1 MKKLL
6 TIGLLTATF
15 ATAMNAQPKLASD
28 NIDEVLK
35 AMTLEEKAKL
45 LVGGANNFFG
55 ANAVVGGEADLVAG
69 AAGTSPAIPRLGIPA
84 TVLTDGPAGVRINPT
99 RKGTDKT
106 YYATAFPIG
115 SCLASTWNT
124 ELVSKVGEAIG
135 NETKEYRC
143 DVILGPGMNL
153 HRNPLCGRNFEY
165 YSEDPLLTGKIAAAY
180 IQGVQSQG
188 AGVSAKHFAVNSQ
201 ETDRTAVDERVSQ
214 RAARELYLRGFEI
227 AVRESDPWTIMASYN
242 QVNGQYSMGNHDL
255 LTKILRED
263 WGYKGIVM
271 TDWIGIREGLETI
284 SEVHAGNDLMEP
296 GQPAQVEEIIKG
308 VKEGKLDIADVDR
321 NVRRMLEYIV
331 KTPSFRQYPA
341 SNNPDFKAHAAIT
354 RQSAAEGI
362 VLLKNNG
369 ALPFRTEGNHNS
381 QFSARACS
389 LSSERTLNS
398 QLIKTV
404 ALFGENSYD
413 FLSGGTGS
421 GCVHPPY
428 VVDMLQGLENAGI
441 KSSATL
447 TDIYRK
453 YIDYARIKFQ
463 AERHPA
469 KWFQT
474 EMMGQQKYPEISLSP
489 IAINKEVQAADAAI
503 ITIGRQAG
511 EGIDRDIDTEFNL
524 IPEER
529 ALITDVC
536 NAFHAAG
543 KPVIV
548 IINSGSVI
556 ETASWSSYPDAI
568 LCAWQ
573 PGMEGGNSIAD
584 LLTGKVNPSGKLT
597 MTWPIAAT
605 DHASTKNFPGNID
618 DYTFQMM
625 VGNKMPVPGHAYTNH
640 EEDIYVGYRFFDTFN
655 KEVAYPF
662 GFGLSYTTFAFSK
675 PVVKLS
681 TLRSALPLGSSKNSQ
696 LSTLN
701 SQLSTLNSQLSTVQV
716 SITVKNTG
724 AVSGKEVAQVY
735 VQAPKG
741 RLEKPVQELKA
752 FAKTRELQPGES
764 QTLTM
769 TIPVRDL
776 ASFDEA
782 GSQWITEAGT
792 YTFRIGNNSRNIAAT
807 AQLKIAEYTEKT
819 TNALAP
825 QQPLKLLK
833 Q

>member
-1 MKKLL
+1 MKRLL
-6 TIGLLTATF
+6 TTCLLATTF
-15 ATAMNAQPKLASD
+15 AMTTNAQVQLRAD
-28 NIDEVLK
+28 NIDEVIK

-45 LVGGANNFFG
+45 LVGGANNFFSD
-55 ANAVVGGEADLVAG
+55 NAVVGGEADLVAG

-84 TVLTDGPAGVRINPT
+84 TVLTDGPAGVRIDPT

-124 ELVSKVGEAIG
+124 ELVNKVGQAIG

-188 AGVSAKHFAVNSQ
+188 AGVSAKHFAINSQ

-227 AVRESDPWTIMASYN
+227 AVRESNPWTVMSSYN
-242 QVNGQYSMGNHDL
+242 QINGQYSMGNRDL

-263 WGYKGIVM
+263 WGFKGIVM
-271 TDWIGIREGLETI
+271 TDWIGIREGLPTI
-284 SEVHAGNDLMEP
+284 TEVQAGNDLMEP
-296 GQPAQVEEIIKG
+296 GQPAQVNEIIEG
-308 VKEGKLDIADVDR
+308 VKSGKLDIADVDR

-331 KTPSFRQYPA
+331 KTPSFLKYPA
-341 SNNPDFKAHAAIT
+341 SNNPDFVAHAAIT
-354 RQSAAEGI
+354 RQSANEGI

-369 ALPFRTEGNHNS
+369 TLPWKKGS
-381 QFSARACS
+381 
-389 LSSERTLNS
+389 
-398 QLIKTV
+398 IKTV

-428 VVDMLQGLENAGI
+428 VVDMLEGLKNAGI
-441 KSSATL
+441 KSSETL

-453 YIDYARIKFQ
+453 YIEFARVKFQ

-469 KWFQT
+469 KWYQNEYF
-474 EMMGQQKYPEISLSP
+474 GQQKYPEIGLDP
-489 IAINKEVQAADAAI
+489 ICVNKEVNGADAAI

-511 EGIDRDIDTEFNL
+511 EGVDRDINTEFNL
-524 IPEER
+524 NAEER

-556 ETASWSSYPDAI
+556 ETASWSGYPDAI

-605 DHASTKNFPGNID
+605 DHASTKNFPGQID
-618 DYTFQMM
+618 DYSLQQMI
-625 VGNKMPVPGHAYTNH
+625 GNKTPIPGHAYTNH
-640 EEDIYVGYRFFDTFN
+640 EEDIYVGYRYFDTFGRD
-655 KEVAYPF
+655 VAYPF

-675 PVVKLS
+675 PVVK
-681 TLRSALPLGSSKNSQ
+681 AKGKDA
-696 LSTLN
+696 
-701 SQLSTLNSQLSTVQV
+701 VEV

-724 AVSGKEVAQVY
+724 SVSGKEVAQVY
-735 VQAPKG
+735 VKAPKG
-741 RLEKPVQELKA
+741 NLEKPAQELKA
-752 FAKTRELQPGES
+752 FAKSRELKPGES
-764 QTLTM
+764 EVLTM
-769 TIPVRDL
+769 TIPVRML

-782 GSQWITEAGT
+782 NSQWLTEAGT
-792 YTFRIGNNSRNIAAT
+792 YTFCIGNSSRNIAAT
-807 AQLKIAEYTEKT
+807 ATLKLGEYTEKT

-825 QQPLKLLK
+825 QHKLNLLK

>member
-1 MKKLL
+1 M
-6 TIGLLTATF
+6 TT
-15 ATAMNAQPKLASD
+15 NAQPQLRAD

-55 ANAVVGGEADLVAG
+55 TGAVVGGEADLVAG

-84 TVLTDGPAGVRINPT
+84 TVLTDGPAGVRIDPT

-124 ELVSKVGEAIG
+124 ELVGQVGEAIG

-180 IQGVQSQG
+180 INGVQSQG

-201 ETDRTAVDERVSQ
+201 ETDRTSVDERLSQ
-214 RAARELYLRGFEI
+214 RAAREIYLRGFEI
-227 AVRESDPWTIMASYN
+227 AVRESNPWTIMASYN
-242 QVNGQYSMGNHDL
+242 KINGEFSMGNHDL
-255 LTKILRED
+255 LTKILRDD

-271 TDWIGIREGLETI
+271 TDWIGIRKGLETTA
-284 SEVHAGNDLMEP
+284 EVHAGNDLMEP

-308 VKEGKLDIADVDR
+308 VKDGKLSIADVDR

-331 KTPSFRQYPA
+331 KTPSFHKYPA

-354 RQSAAEGI
+354 RQSANEGI

-369 ALPFRTEGNHNS
+369 TLPWNAKRMVNGQWSMVNE
-381 QFSARACS
+381 
-389 LSSERTLNS
+389 
-398 QLIKTV
+398 IKTV

-441 KSSATL
+441 KSSAQL

-453 YIDYARIKFQ
+453 YIAYARVKFQ

-474 EMMGQQKYPEISLSP
+474 EMMGQQKYPEISISP
-489 IAINKEVQAADAAI
+489 IAIEKEVSTADAAI

-511 EGIDRDIDTEFNL
+511 EGIDRDIATEFNL
-524 IPEER
+524 IPEELS
-529 ALITDVC
+529 LIKDVC
-536 NAFHAAG
+536 NAFHQAG

-573 PGMEGGNSIAD
+573 PGMEGGNSVAD

-597 MTWPIAAT
+597 MTWPLAAT
-605 DHASTKNFPGNID
+605 DHPSTKGYPGTMD
-618 DYTFQMM
+618 FYTYEVTRGYTGQ
-625 VGNKMPVPGHAYTNH
+625 VQGYDYTNH
-640 EEDIYVGYRFFDTFN
+640 EEDIYVGYRYFDTFQRN
-655 KEVAYPF
+655 VAYPF
-662 GFGLSYTTFAFSK
+662 GFGLSYTTFEYAK
-675 PVVKLS
+675 PVVK
-681 TLRSALPLGSSKNSQ
+681 AKGKDA
-696 LSTLN
+696 
-701 SQLSTLNSQLSTVQV
+701 VEV
-716 SITVKNTG
+716 SITVKNSG
-724 AVSGKEVAQVY
+724 SVAGKEVAQVY

-741 RLEKPVQELKA
+741 RLEKPAQELKA

-764 QTLTM
+764 QVLTM

-782 GSQWITEAGT
+782 NSQWLSEAGT
-792 YTFRIGNNSRNIAAT
+792 YTFRIGASSRDIKAT
-807 AQLKIAEYTEKT
+807 VSLPLKEYTEKT
-819 TNALAP
+819 SNALAP
-825 QQPLKLLK
+825 QQKLRLLT

>member
-1 MKKLL
+1 M
-6 TIGLLTATF
+6 TT
-15 ATAMNAQPKLASD
+15 NAQPQLRAD

-55 ANAVVGGEADLVAG
+55 TGAVVGGEADLVAG

-84 TVLTDGPAGVRINPT
+84 TVLTDGPAGVRIDPT

-124 ELVSKVGEAIG
+124 ELVGQVGEAIG

-143 DVILGPGMNL
+143 DVILGPGMNI

-180 IQGVQSQG
+180 INGVQSQG

-201 ETDRTAVDERVSQ
+201 ETDRTSVDECLSQ
-214 RAARELYLRGFEI
+214 RAAREIYLRGFEI
-227 AVRESDPWTIMASYN
+227 AVRESNPWTIMASYN
-242 QVNGQYSMGNHDL
+242 KINGEFSMGNHDL
-255 LTKILRED
+255 LTKILRDD
-263 WGYKGIVM
+263 WGFKGIVM
-271 TDWIGIREGLETI
+271 TDWIGIREGLPTTR
-284 SEVHAGNDLMEP
+284 EVQAGNDLMEP
-296 GQPAQVEEIIKG
+296 GQPAQTNEIIEG
-308 VKEGKLDIADVDR
+308 VKSGKLDIKDVDR

-331 KTPSFRQYPA
+331 KTPSFHKYPA
-341 SNNPDFKAHAAIT
+341 TNSPDFKIHAAIT
-354 RQSAAEGI
+354 RQSACEGI

-369 ALPFRTEGNHNS
+369 TLPWRSG
-381 QFSARACS
+381 
-389 LSSERTLNS
+389 
-398 QLIKTV
+398 IKTV

-441 KSSATL
+441 KSSPVL

-453 YIDYARIKFQ
+453 YIEFAKVKFQ
-463 AERHPA
+463 AERHPS
-469 KWFQT
+469 KWYQR
-474 EMMGQQKYPEISLSP
+474 EMFGQQKYPEIGLSP
-489 IAINKEVQAADAAI
+489 IAINNEVSTADAAI

-511 EGIDRDIDTEFNL
+511 EGVDRDIDTEFNL

-536 NAFHAAG
+536 NAFHQAG
-543 KPVIV
+543 KPVVV

-584 LLTGKVNPSGKLT
+584 LLTGKANPSGKLT

-605 DHASTKNFPGNID
+605 DHASTKNFPGQID
-618 DYTFQMM
+618 FYSFKDM
-625 VGNKMPVPGHAYTNH
+625 VANKRPIAGHTYTNH
-640 EEDIYVGYRFFDTFN
+640 EEDIYVGYRYFDTFQKN
-655 KEVAYPF
+655 VAYPF
-662 GFGLSYTTFAFSK
+662 GYGLSYTTFGFSK
-675 PVVKLS
+675 PIVK
-681 TLRSALPLGSSKNSQ
+681 AKGKDA
-696 LSTLN
+696 
-701 SQLSTLNSQLSTVQV
+701 VEV
-716 SITVKNTG
+716 SITIQNTG
-724 AVSGKEVAQVY
+724 SVSGKEVAQVY

-741 RLEKPVQELKA
+741 RLEKPAQELKG
-752 FAKTRELQPGES
+752 FAKTRILQPGES
-764 QTLTM
+764 QMLTM
-769 TIPVRDL
+769 VIPIRDL

-782 GSQWITEAGT
+782 NSQWLTEAGI
-792 YTFRIGNNSRNIAAT
+792 YTFRIGVSSRDIQAT
-807 AQLKIAEYTEKT
+807 ASLKLNEYTEKCSQ
-819 TNALAP
+819 ALAP
-825 QQPLKLLK
+825 QQRLRLLK

>member
-1 MKKLL
+1 MSSVSSHNLHVITQIKGINNMKRLL
-6 TIGLLTATF
+6 TTCLLATTF
-15 ATAMNAQPKLASD
+15 AMTTNAQPQLRAD
-28 NIDEVLK
+28 NIDEVIK

-45 LVGGANNFFG
+45 LVGGANNFFSD
-55 ANAVVGGEADLVAG
+55 NAVVGGEADLVAG

-84 TVLTDGPAGVRINPT
+84 TVLTDGPAGVRIDPT
-99 RKGTDKT
+99 RKGSDKT

-124 ELVSKVGEAIG
+124 ELVNKVGQAIG

-188 AGVSAKHFAVNSQ
+188 AGVSAKHFAINSQ

-227 AVRESDPWTIMASYN
+227 AVRESNPWTVMSSYN
-242 QVNGQYSMGNHDL
+242 QINGQYSMGNRDL

-263 WGYKGIVM
+263 WGFKGIVM
-271 TDWIGIREGLETI
+271 TDWIGIREGLPTI
-284 SEVHAGNDLMEP
+284 TEVQAGNDLMEP
-296 GQPAQVEEIIKG
+296 GQPAQVNDIIEG
-308 VKEGKLDIADVDR
+308 VKSGKLDIADVDR

-331 KTPSFRQYPA
+331 KTPSFKKYPA
-341 SNNPDFKAHAAIT
+341 SNNPDFVAHAAIT
-354 RQSAAEGI
+354 RQSANEGI

-369 ALPFRTEGNHNS
+369 TLPWKNGN
-381 QFSARACS
+381 
-389 LSSERTLNS
+389 
-398 QLIKTV
+398 IKTV

-428 VVDMLQGLENAGI
+428 VVDMLEGLKNAGI
-441 KSSATL
+441 KSSETL

-453 YIDYARIKFQ
+453 YIEFARVKFQ

-469 KWFQT
+469 KWYQNEYF
-474 EMMGQQKYPEISLSP
+474 GQQKYPEIGLDP
-489 IAINKEVQAADAAI
+489 ICVNKEVNGADAAI

-511 EGIDRDIDTEFNL
+511 EGVDRDINTEFNL
-524 IPEER
+524 NAEER
-529 ALITDVC
+529 ALITNVC

-556 ETASWSSYPDAI
+556 ETASWSGYPDAI

-605 DHASTKNFPGNID
+605 DHASTKNFPGQID
-618 DYTFQMM
+618 DYSLQQMI
-625 VGNKMPVPGHAYTNH
+625 GNKTPIPGHAYTNH
-640 EEDIYVGYRFFDTFN
+640 EEDIYIGYRYFDTFGRD
-655 KEVAYPF
+655 VAYPF

-675 PVVKLS
+675 PVVK
-681 TLRSALPLGSSKNSQ
+681 AKGKDA
-696 LSTLN
+696 
-701 SQLSTLNSQLSTVQV
+701 VEV

-724 AVSGKEVAQVY
+724 SVSGKEVAQVY
-735 VQAPKG
+735 VKAPKG
-741 RLEKPVQELKA
+741 NLEKPAQELKA
-752 FAKTRELQPGES
+752 FAKSRELKPGES
-764 QTLTM
+764 EVLTM
-769 TIPVRDL
+769 TIPVRML

-782 GSQWITEAGT
+782 NSQWLTEAGT
-792 YTFRIGNNSRNIAAT
+792 YTFCIGNSSRNIAAT
-807 AQLKIAEYTEKT
+807 ATLKLGEYTEKT

-825 QQPLKLLK
+825 QHKLNLLK

>member
-1 MKKLL
+1 M
-6 TIGLLTATF
+6 TT
-15 ATAMNAQPKLASD
+15 NAQPQLRAD

-45 LVGGANNFFG
+45 LVGGANNFFSD
-55 ANAVVGGEADLVAG
+55 NAVVGGEADLVAG

-84 TVLTDGPAGVRINPT
+84 TVLTDGPAGVRIDPT
-99 RKGTDKT
+99 RKGTTKT

-124 ELVSKVGEAIG
+124 DLVNKVGQAIG

-188 AGVSAKHFAVNSQ
+188 AGVSAKHYAINSQ

-242 QVNGQYSMGNHDL
+242 QVNGLYSMGNHDL
-255 LTKILRED
+255 LTKILRDD
-263 WGYKGIVM
+263 WGFKGIVM
-271 TDWIGIREGLETI
+271 TDWIGIRDGLTTI

-296 GQPAQVEEIIKG
+296 GQPAQVNEIIEG
-308 VKEGKLDIADVDR
+308 VKSGKLDIKDVDR

-331 KTPSFRQYPA
+331 KTPSFHQYPA

-354 RQSAAEGI
+354 RQSANEGI

-369 ALPFRTEGNHNS
+369 SLPWKNG
-381 QFSARACS
+381 A
-389 LSSERTLNS
+389 
-398 QLIKTV
+398 IKTV

-428 VVDMLQGLENAGI
+428 VVDMLEGLKNAGI
-441 KSSATL
+441 SSSPVL

-453 YIDYARIKFQ
+453 YIEFARVKFQ

-469 KWFQT
+469 KWYQREYF
-474 EMMGQQKYPEISLSP
+474 GQQKYPEIGIDP
-489 IAINKEVQAADAAI
+489 IAINNEVKTTDAAI

-511 EGIDRDIDTEFNL
+511 EGVDRDLNTEFNL

-536 NAFHAAG
+536 NAFHAEG

-556 ETASWSSYPDAI
+556 ETASWSGYPDAI

-605 DHASTKNFPGNID
+605 DHASTKNFPGQID
-618 DYTFQMM
+618 DYSLQMM
-625 VGNKMPVPGHAYTNH
+625 IGSKAPIPGHAYTNH
-640 EEDIYVGYRFFDTFN
+640 EEDIYVGYRYFDSFGRD
-655 KEVAYPF
+655 VAYPF
-662 GFGLSYTTFAFSK
+662 GFGLSYTTFAFTK
-675 PVVKLS
+675 PVVK
-681 TLRSALPLGSSKNSQ
+681 AKGKEA
-696 LSTLN
+696 
-701 SQLSTLNSQLSTVQV
+701 VEV

-724 AVSGKEVAQVY
+724 SVSGKEVAQVY
-735 VQAPKG
+735 VQAPNGK
-741 RLEKPVQELKA
+741 LEKPAQELKA

-764 QTLTM
+764 QVLTM
-769 TIPVRDL
+769 TIPVRML

-782 GSQWITEAGT
+782 GSQWLTEAGT
-792 YTFRIGNNSRNIAAT
+792 YTFRIGNSSRNIAAT
-807 AQLKIAEYTEKT
+807 ATLKLGEYTEKT
-819 TNALAP
+819 SNALAP
-825 QQPLKLLK
+825 QHKLNLLK
-833 Q
+833 K

>member
-1 MKKLL
+1 MKRLL
-6 TIGLLTATF
+6 TTCLLTATF
-15 ATAMNAQPKLASD
+15 VMTTNAQVQLRAD
-28 NIDEVLK
+28 NIDEVIK

-55 ANAVVGGEADLVAG
+55 DQAVVGGEADLVAG
-69 AAGTSPAIPRLGIPA
+69 AAGTSPAIERLGIPA
-84 TVLTDGPAGVRINPT
+84 TVLTDGPAGVRIDPT
-99 RKGTDKT
+99 RKGDSKT

-180 IQGVQSQG
+180 INGVQSQG

-201 ETDRTAVDERVSQ
+201 ETDRTSVDERVSQ

-227 AVRESDPWTIMASYN
+227 AVRESNPWTIMASYN
-242 QVNGQYSMGNHDL
+242 KINGEYSMGNHDL
-255 LTKILRED
+255 LTKILRDD
-263 WGYKGIVM
+263 WGFKGIVM
-271 TDWIGIREGLETI
+271 TDWIGIREGLPTI
-284 SEVHAGNDLMEP
+284 AEVHAGNDLMEP
-296 GQPAQVEEIIKG
+296 GQPAQVNEIIKG
-308 VKEGKLDIADVDR
+308 VNEGKLSMADVDR

-331 KTPSFRQYPA
+331 KTPSFHKYPA
-341 SNNPDFKAHAAIT
+341 SNAPDFKAHAAIT

-369 ALPFRTEGNHNS
+369 ALPWNS
-381 QFSARACS
+381 ENSNLKPQ
-389 LSSERTLNS
+389 SSK
-398 QLIKTV
+398 IKTV

-428 VVDMLQGLENAGI
+428 VVDMLQGLKNAGI
-441 KSSATL
+441 SSSEKL

-453 YIDYARIKFQ
+453 YIEFAKAKFQ

-469 KWFQT
+469 KWYQMEYF
-474 EMMGQQKYPEISLSP
+474 GQQKYPEIGISP
-489 IAINKEVQAADAAI
+489 IAINNEVSAADAAI

-511 EGIDRDIDTEFNL
+511 EGVDRDIETEFNL

-556 ETASWSSYPDAI
+556 ETASWSNYPDAI

-605 DHASTKNFPGNID
+605 DHASTRNFPGNID
-618 DYTFQMM
+618 FYSFKEMSAAKKDIPGYT
-625 VGNKMPVPGHAYTNH
+625 YTNH
-640 EEDIYVGYRFFDTFN
+640 EEDIYVGYRFFDTFQKN
-655 KEVAYPF
+655 VAYPF
-662 GFGLSYTTFAFSK
+662 GYGLSYTTFSFSK
-675 PVVKLS
+675 PTVK
-681 TLRSALPLGSSKNSQ
+681 TKGKDA
-696 LSTLN
+696 
-701 SQLSTLNSQLSTVQV
+701 VEV

-724 AVSGKEVAQVY
+724 KVAGKEVAQVY
-735 VQAPKG
+735 VQAPQG

-764 QTLTM
+764 QVLTM
-769 TIPVRDL
+769 TIPVREL

-792 YTFRIGNNSRNIAAT
+792 YTFRIGNSSRDIAAT
-807 AQLKIAEYTEKT
+807 TSIKLNEYTEKT
-819 TNALAP
+819 SNALAP
-825 QQPLKLLK
+825 KQELNLLK
-833 Q
+833 K

>member
-1 MKKLL
+1 M
-6 TIGLLTATF
+6 TT
-15 ATAMNAQPKLASD
+15 NAQPQLRAD

-35 AMTLEEKAKL
+35 AMTLEEKARL

-55 ANAVVGGEADLVAG
+55 DQAVVGSEADLVAG

-84 TVLTDGPAGVRINPT
+84 TVLTDGPAGVRIDPT

-124 ELVSKVGEAIG
+124 ELVSLVGKAIG

-165 YSEDPLLTGKIAAAY
+165 YSEDPFLTAKIAAAY
-180 IQGVQSQG
+180 INGVQSQG

-201 ETDRTAVDERVSQ
+201 ETNRTGVDERVSQ

-227 AVRESDPWTIMASYN
+227 AVRESNPWTIMASYN
-242 QVNGQYSMGNHDL
+242 KVNGEFSMGNHDL
-255 LTKILRED
+255 LTKILRDD
-263 WGYKGIVM
+263 WGFKGIVM
-271 TDWIGIREGLETI
+271 TDWIGIREGLPTTR
-284 SEVHAGNDLMEP
+284 EVHAGNDLMEP
-296 GQPAQVEEIIKG
+296 GQPAQTKEIIEG
-308 VKEGKLDIADVDR
+308 VKSGELDIKDVDR

-331 KTPSFRQYPA
+331 KTPSFLKYPA
-341 SNNPDFKAHAAIT
+341 SNAPDFKAHAAIT

-369 ALPFRTEGNHNS
+369 VLPFRTPQTNHTAHVSPFNS
-381 QFSARACS
+381 HI
-389 LSSERTLNS
+389 
-398 QLIKTV
+398 IKTV

-441 KSSATL
+441 QSSPTL

-453 YIDYARIKFQ
+453 YIAYARVKFQ

-474 EMMGQQKYPEISLSP
+474 EAMGQQKYPEISLSP
-489 IAINKEVQAADAAI
+489 IAINKEVDSADAAI

-511 EGIDRDIDTEFNL
+511 EGIDRDIETEFNL

-529 ALITDVC
+529 TLIIDIC
-536 NAFHAAG
+536 NAFHAAN

-556 ETASWSSYPDAI
+556 ETASWSGYPDAI

-605 DHASTKNFPGNID
+605 DHASTKNFPGNL
-618 DYTFQMM
+618 DYYSFKEMIS
-625 VGNKMPVPGHAYTNH
+625 NKRPIPGHSYTNH
-640 EEDIYVGYRFFDTFN
+640 EEDIYVGYRYFDTFEKN
-655 KEVAYPF
+655 VAYPF
-662 GFGLSYTTFAFSK
+662 GFGLSYTTFSFSK
-675 PVVKLS
+675 PVVK
-681 TLRSALPLGSSKNSQ
+681 AKGKD
-696 LSTLN
+696 
-701 SQLSTLNSQLSTVQV
+701 TVEV
-716 SITVKNTG
+716 SIIVKNTG
-724 AVSGKEVAQVY
+724 SMAGKEVAQVY
-735 VQAPKG
+735 VQAPEG
-741 RLEKPVQELKA
+741 RLKKPIQELKA
-752 FAKTRELQPGES
+752 FAKTRCLEPGES

-769 TIPVRDL
+769 QIPVRNL
-776 ASFDEA
+776 ASYDEA
-782 GSQWITEAGT
+782 NCQWLTETGT
-792 YTFRIGNNSRNIAAT
+792 YTFRIGASSRDIQAT
-807 AQLKIAEYTEKT
+807 TSLKLDEYTEKT
-819 TNALAP
+819 SNALAP
-825 QQPLKLLK
+825 QQKLN
-833 Q
+833 

>member
-1 MKKLL
+1 MKSLKEKL
-6 TIGLLTATF
+6 IEYSKSGIYPMHMPGHKRNAGLF
-15 ATAMNAQPKLASD
+15 SD
-28 NIDEVLK
+28 VENIDFTEIEGLDNLHDPEGIL
-35 AMTLEEKAKL
+35 LESMEKTSK
-45 LVGGANNFFG
+45 
-55 ANAVVGGEADLVAG
+55 DL
-69 AAGTSPAIPRLGIPA
+69 
-84 TVLTDGPAGVRINPT
+84 
-99 RKGTDKT
+99 GTDKT

-188 AGVSAKHFAVNSQ
+188 AGVSAKHFAINSQ

-227 AVRESDPWTIMASYN
+227 AVRESNPWTIMASYN
-242 QVNGQYSMGNHDL
+242 QVNGQFSMGNHDL

-271 TDWIGIREGLETI
+271 TDWIGIREGLPTI

-296 GQPAQVEEIIKG
+296 GQPAQVNEIIEG
-308 VKEGKLDIADVDR
+308 VKSGKLDIADVDR

-331 KTPSFRQYPA
+331 KTPSFHKYPA

-369 ALPFRTEGNHNS
+369 ALPWKDGK
-381 QFSARACS
+381 
-389 LSSERTLNS
+389 
-398 QLIKTV
+398 IKTV

-428 VVDMLQGLENAGI
+428 VVDMLGGLKNAGI
-441 KSSATL
+441 SSSETL
-447 TDIYRK
+447 TEIYRK
-453 YIDYARIKFQ
+453 YIEFAKVKFQ

-469 KWFQT
+469 KWYQMEYF
-474 EMMGQQKYPEISLSP
+474 GQQKYPEIGLSP
-489 IAINKEVQAADAAI
+489 IAINNEIKVADAAI

-511 EGIDRDIDTEFNL
+511 EGVDRDIDTEFNL

-536 NAFHAAG
+536 NAFHSAG

-597 MTWPIAAT
+597 MTWPISAT

-618 DYTFQMM
+618 FYSFKEMTAY
-625 VGNKMPVPGHAYTNH
+625 KKPIPGHAYTNH
-640 EEDIYVGYRFFDTFN
+640 EEDIYVGYRFFDTFQ
-655 KEVAYPF
+655 KDVAYPF
-662 GFGLSYTTFAFSK
+662 GFGLSYTTFSLTK
-675 PVVKLS
+675 PIVKVKGKD
-681 TLRSALPLGSSKNSQ
+681 A
-696 LSTLN
+696 
-701 SQLSTLNSQLSTVQV
+701 VEV
-716 SITVKNTG
+716 SITIKNTG
-724 AVSGKEVAQVY
+724 AVSGKEVVQVY
-735 VQAPKG
+735 VQAPEVKI
-741 RLEKPVQELKA
+741 EKPAQELKA

-764 QTLTM
+764 QVITM

-776 ASFDEA
+776 ASFDEK
-782 GSQWITEAGT
+782 GSQWLTEAGT
-792 YTFRIGNNSRNIAAT
+792 YTFRIGNSSRNIAAT
-807 AQLKIAEYTEKT
+807 ATLKLAEYTEKT

-825 QQPLKLLK
+825 KQELNLLK
-833 Q
+833 KG

>member
-1 MKKLL
+1 M
-6 TIGLLTATF
+6 TT
-15 ATAMNAQPKLASD
+15 NAQPQLRAD

-99 RKGTDKT
+99 RRGTDKT

-124 ELVSKVGEAIG
+124 ELVGKVGEAIG

-180 IQGVQSQG
+180 INGVQSQG

-201 ETDRTAVDERVSQ
+201 ETDRTSVDERLSQ

-227 AVRESDPWTIMASYN
+227 AVRESNPWTIMASYN
-242 QVNGQYSMGNHDL
+242 KINGEFSMGNHDL
-255 LTKILRED
+255 LTKILRDD

-271 TDWIGIREGLETI
+271 TDWIGIREGLPTTR
-284 SEVHAGNDLMEP
+284 EVQAGNDLMEP

-308 VKEGKLDIADVDR
+308 VKEGKLDIKDVDR

-331 KTPSFRQYPA
+331 KTPSFHKYPA
-341 SNNPDFKAHAAIT
+341 SNAPDFKAHAAIT
-354 RQSAAEGI
+354 RQSACEGI

-369 ALPFRTEGNHNS
+369 TLPWKGG
-381 QFSARACS
+381 
-389 LSSERTLNS
+389 
-398 QLIKTV
+398 IKTV

-447 TDIYRK
+447 TDIYQK
-453 YIDYARIKFQ
+453 YIAYARVKFQ

-474 EMMGQQKYPEISLSP
+474 EMMGQQKYPEIGISP
-489 IAINKEVQAADAAI
+489 IAIEKEVGTADAAI

-524 IPEER
+524 IPEELS
-529 ALITDVC
+529 LIKDVC
-536 NAFHAAG
+536 NAFHQAG
-543 KPVIV
+543 KPVII

-573 PGMEGGNSIAD
+573 PGMEGGNSVAD

-597 MTWPIAAT
+597 MTWPLAAT
-605 DHASTKNFPGNID
+605 DHPSTKGYPGTMD
-618 DYTFQMM
+618 FYTYEVTRGYTGQ
-625 VGNKMPVPGHAYTNH
+625 VQGYDYTNH
-640 EEDIYVGYRFFDTFN
+640 DEDIYVGYRFFDTFQRN
-655 KEVAYPF
+655 VAYPF
-662 GFGLSYTTFAFSK
+662 GFGLSYTTFEYSK
-675 PVVKLS
+675 PKCYQYIHRNDGVVI
-681 TLRSALPLGSSKNSQ
+681 Q
-696 LSTLN
+696 
-701 SQLSTLNSQLSTVQV
+701 
-716 SITVKNTG
+716 ITIKNTG
-724 AVSGKEVAQVY
+724 SVAGKEVAQVY

-741 RLEKPVQELKA
+741 RLEKPAQELKA

-764 QTLTM
+764 QILTM
-769 TIPVRDL
+769 TVPVRDL

-782 GSQWITEAGT
+782 NSQWITEAGT
-792 YTFRIGNNSRNIAAT
+792 YTFRIGASSRDIRAT
-807 AQLKIAEYTEKT
+807 VSLALKEYTEKT
-819 TNALAP
+819 SNALAP
-825 QQPLKLLK
+825 QQKLRLLT